1 MPDYT
6 QLKGVSNI
14 ANSMISTQVSDNVI
28 EFFNWGLLEAGGYF
42 NVNMPASGLYGGD
55 KHKLRLVDDPNYTAG
70 QVWEGYRSNWVWET
84 GVAPS
89 TQPIQIS
96 GVYVGG
102 DFQPGTGVG
111 TYAHHVDYPNGRVV
125 FDTAI
130 ATTSTVSIEFSYKWV
145 NVIKAEGIPWFREIQ
160 YNSQRVDS
168 DHFLQ
173 TGSGDWSQLGQTRVQ
188 LPALA
193 VEVVPRRRFEPH
205 ELGSTRRAYTDVLL
219 HVLAEEEYIASQ
231 LVDAVTLQEEKTLW
245 MFDTNLLA
253 TQNKYPLN
261 YRGELTTHALAS
273 GRYPDLVSDTAEGG
287 LRWKKMFIPTCVSQ
301 GLSMLNPDL
310 YVGTVRMTTEVTGI

>member
-14 ANSMISTQVSDNVI
+14 ANSMISTQISDNVI

-96 GVYVGG
+96 GVYIGG

-111 TYAHHVDYPNGRVV
+111 TYAHRIDYPNGRIV

-130 ATTSTVSIEFSYKWV
+130 ATTSTVSAEFSYKWV

-219 HVLAEEEYIASQ
+219 HVLTEEEYTASQ
-231 LVDAVTLQEEKTLW
+231 LVDVVTLQEEKTIW

-273 GRYPDLVSDTAEGG
+273 GRYPDLVSDTSEGG
-287 LRWKKMFIPTCVSQ
+287 LRWKKMFIPDCVSQ
-301 GLSMLNPDL
+301 GLSELNPNL
-310 YVGTVRMTTEVTGI
+310 YIGTVRMTTEVTGI

>member
-14 ANSMISTQVSDNVI
+14 ANSMISTQISDNVI

-102 DFQPGTGVG
+102 DFQPVTGVG

-125 FDTAI
+125 FDSAI
-130 ATTSTVSIEFSYKWV
+130 PTTSTVSIEFSYKWV

-173 TGSGDWSQLGQTRVQ
+173 TGSGDWSQLGQNRVQ
-188 LPALA
+188 LPAIA

-205 ELGSTRRAYTDVLL
+205 ELGSIRRAYTDVLL
-219 HVLAEEEYIASQ
+219 HVLAEEEYTASQ
-231 LVDAVTLQEEKTLW
+231 LVDTVTLQEEKTLW

-273 GRYPDLVSDTAEGG
+273 GRYPDLVSDTADGG

-301 GLSMLNPDL
+301 GLSMLNPNL

>member
-14 ANSMISTQVSDNVI
+14 ANSMISTQISDNVI

-102 DFQPGTGVG
+102 DFHPGTGVG

-125 FDTAI
+125 FDSAI
-130 ATTSTVSIEFSYKWV
+130 PTTSTVSIEFSYKWV

-173 TGSGDWSQLGQTRVQ
+173 TGSGDWSQLGQNRVQ
-188 LPALA
+188 LPAIA

-219 HVLAEEEYIASQ
+219 HVLAEEEYTASQ
-231 LVDAVTLQEEKTLW
+231 LVDTVTLQEEKTLW

-273 GRYPDLVSDTAEGG
+273 GRYPDLVSDTADGG

-301 GLSMLNPDL
+301 GLSMLNPNL

>member
-14 ANSMISTQVSDNVI
+14 ANSMISTQISDNVI

-102 DFQPGTGVG
+102 DFHPGTGVG
-111 TYAHHVDYPNGRVV
+111 TYAPHVDYPNGRVV

-188 LPALA
+188 LPAIA

-219 HVLAEEEYIASQ
+219 HVLAEEEYTASQ
-231 LVDAVTLQEEKTLW
+231 LVDTVTLQEEKTLW

-273 GRYPDLVSDTAEGG
+273 GRYPDLVSPTSEDG

-301 GLSMLNPDL
+301 GLSMLNPNL

>member
-14 ANSMISTQVSDNVI
+14 ADSTLSTQISDNVI
-28 EFFNWGLLEAGGYF
+28 EFFNWGLLDAGGYF
-42 NVNMPASGLYGGD
+42 NINMPATGLYGGD

-84 GVAPS
+84 GVSPS
-89 TQPIQIS
+89 SKPIQIS

-102 DFQPGTGVG
+102 TFQPGTGVG

-125 FDTAI
+125 FDSAI
-130 ATTSTVSIEFSYKWV
+130 ATPSTVAAEFSYKWI

-168 DHFLQ
+168 EHFAQ

-193 VEVVPRRRFEPH
+193 VEVVPRRRFAPF
-205 ELGSTRRAYTDVLL
+205 ELGSTRTAYTDVLF
-219 HVLAEEEYIASQ
+219 HVLSEEEYVASQ
-231 LVDAVTLQEEKTLW
+231 LVDMVSLQEEKTLW
-245 MFDTNLLA
+245 LFDTNLLA

-261 YRGELTTHALAS
+261 YRGELTSHALAS
-273 GRYPDLVSDTAEGG
+273 GRYPDLVSDTSEGG
-287 LRWKKMFIPTCVSQ
+287 LRWKRMFISNCVSED
-301 GLSMLNPDL
+301 LSMLNPNL
-310 YVGTVRMTTEVTGI
+310 YIGTVRMTTEVTGI